1 MQTAM
6 MSKPSPQMTTLWNAL
21 QRCDGEPALAK
32 ALGVTTQILSSWLLG
47 RDTLPAAMYLKARS
61 LAAGTRR

>member
-1 MQTAM
+1 
-6 MSKPSPQMTTLWNAL
+6 MTTLWNAL

-32 ALGVTTQILSSWLLG
+32 ALGVTTQILSSWLVG